1 MAKTSAT
8 KTDRMKAISAFR
20 ELDVSQAAMCLAAE
34 IYVLTHVAQGRSH
47 CIPMDGIRR
56 AADALPVALT
66 RGQVVRSLREFSY
79 HISTARVHVAELEGL
94 LMLGEER
101 GDFTP
106 EQLRHIFSL
115 MRYIKN
121 YCSAL
126 YMMEPQQRNAQIA
139 S

>member
-1 MAKTSAT
+1 MGKMPAIKSERLKALAT
-8 KTDRMKAISAFR
+8 FR

-34 IYVLTHVAQGRSH
+34 IYVLTHAARDRGLR
-47 CIPMDGIRR
+47 IPIDGMRR
-56 AADALPVALT
+56 AADALPPALA
-66 RGQVVRSLREFSY
+66 RGQVVRSVREFGY
-79 HISTARVHVAELEGL
+79 HICTARVHVAELEGL

-101 GDFTP
+101 GDFKP

-115 MRYIKN
+115 MRYIKS

-126 YMMEPQQRNAQIA
+126 YMAEPQQRSSQVA